1 MTPAVPKFFIQ
12 TFGCQMNEHDSF
24 RMSEILKHC
33 GFEATDCPSQAD
45 VILINTCSVRRNP
58 QNKVFSLLGQLRRLK
73 KSRPNLIIGVAGCVA
88 QQEGENILRCERAVD
103 MVFGPDHYFR
113 LPEILERVRK
123 GERVVLTNR
132 TDDIYER
139 VDNFIP
145 DNWLEAGHVEGC
157 KAYVVIMKGCNNFC
171 AFCVVPHTRGREVCR
186 EPQNIL
192 REIKTAVEKGAKEV
206 WLLGQNVNSY
216 RAHGM
221 TFYNLLDEVSQIDGL
236 LRVRFTSSHPKD
248 WDNTLSDLMAERPTI
263 CNQLHLPLQSGSNR
277 ILDLMNRRHTIE
289 EYLEKIRYLKNRLHD
304 IELSTDIIVGF
315 PTETEEDFEAT
326 LRVLEEVRYS
336 QVFSFKYSPRPNTRA
351 AEMPDDIP
359 QKVKEERLQ
368 RLIHLQEK
376 INGEQ
381 IQSYIGTVQSVLI
394 DGSHLRDSR
403 IKNGRT
409 EGYRPVKIRDAGL
422 KVGDLVNVRIT
433 GFENHWLEGVLQ

>member
-33 GFEATDCPSQAD
+33 GFQPTDSPSQAD

-73 KSRPNLIIGVAGCVA
+73 NSHPNLIIGVAGCVA
-88 QQEGENILRCERAVD
+88 QQEGENILRRERAVD

-123 GERVVLTNR
+123 GERVVLTDR

-145 DNWLEAGHVEGC
+145 DNWLEAGHVDGC

-171 AFCVVPHTRGREVCR
+171 SFCVVPHTRGREVCR
-186 EPQNIL
+186 EPNNIL
-192 REIKTAVEKGAKEV
+192 REIETAINKGAKEV

-221 TFYNLLDEVSQIDGL
+221 DFYDLLDEVSQIKGL

-248 WDNTLSDLMAERPTI
+248 WDDRLSDLMAERPTI

-277 ILDLMNRRHTIE
+277 ILELMNRRHTIE
-289 EYLEKIRYLKNRLHD
+289 EYLEKIHCLKNRVPNV
-304 IELSTDIIVGF
+304 ELSTDIIVGF

-326 LRVLEEVRYS
+326 LQVLEEVRYG

-351 AEMPDDIP
+351 AEMPDDVP
-359 QKVKEERLQ
+359 RKVKEDRLQ

-376 INGEQ
+376 INQEQ
-381 IQSYIGTVQSVLI
+381 IQSYVGTVQSVLI
-394 DGSHLRDSR
+394 DGCHLRDAR

-409 EGYRPVKIRDAGL
+409 EGYRPVKIRDAEL

-433 GFENHWLEGVLQ
+433 GYENHWLEGVLQ